1 MHTFFKEFKLARQA
15 GDVRQGDLAAA
26 LGVDQ
31 STVSKIESGERTPSG
46 ELVGKADDFLGTG
59 GLLGRLLA
67 DLVAQRSIPERFRPW
82 LDIERQARTIRT
94 YELAIVPGLLQTEG
108 YARAVIRDADR
119 VAARMERQQVVN
131 GLADFVAVLDEHV
144 LTRPVAEPAVMAGQ
158 MARLAAND
166 WISVH
171 VVPASSGYYKGL
183 QGAFTLA
190 TLDGTAEVAL
200 LDSPLGGHVTE
211 SPDEIAELRL
221 RWEAVRS
228 EALPR
233 GQSREILIKAEE
245 RWKSLSGASPPAA
258 ETAATA

>member
-1 MHTFFKEFKLARQA
+1 MHTFFTEFKLARQA
-15 GDVRQGDLAAA
+15 GDVKQGDLAAA
-26 LGVDQ
+26 LGIDQ
-31 STVSKIESGERTPSG
+31 STISKIENGDRTPSR

-59 GLLGRLLA
+59 GLLGRLLG

-82 LDIERQARTIRT
+82 LDIERQARTLRT

-108 YARAVIRDADR
+108 YARAVLRDDDR

-131 GLADFVAVLDEHV
+131 SLADIVAVLDEHV
-144 LTRPVAEPAVMAGQ
+144 LTRPVGESAVMAEQ
-158 MARLAAND
+158 MARLAEDDRA
-166 WISVH
+166 SVH

-200 LDSPLGGHVTE
+200 LDNPLGGHVTE
-211 SPDEIAELRL
+211 LPEEIAQLRL

-233 GQSREILIKAEE
+233 RQSREILIKAEQ
-245 RWKSLSGASPPAA
+245 RWKSLSGGNPPAA